1 MHKEQHLLLLG
12 LNAVLEQPSAVI
24 KQVCLSL
31 KTRLTEKND
40 FSTELITGE
49 YKAGFISRMMDSL
62 KEAEGVGTGARFSKQ
77 TTTTCTIS
85 QGRRLD
91 SNYRLRAALL
101 GSLHNLHGS
110 QPRQCYNPV

>member
-12 LNAVLEQPSAVI
+12 LRAVGWNYTNVPSI
-24 KQVCLSL
+24 
-31 KTRLTEKND
+31 EKD
-40 FSTELITGE
+40 FSTELRNQP
-49 YKAGFISRMMDSL
+49 GFISGVMDSL
-62 KEAEGVGTGARFSKQ
+62 KEAGGARFSKQ

-85 QGRRLD
+85 QQRRLD

-110 QPRQCYNPV
+110 DPRQRYNPL